1 LSISAHAT
9 IARFLGAA
17 HGTMLKW
24 LTEAK
29 IGRTAKDLLIYWHT
43 LMEDSSVRTN
53 REKFF
58 QEVVEVAKSVSH
70 WRSQST

>member
-17 HGTMLKW
+17 HSTMLKW

-29 IGRTAKDLLIYWHT
+29 IDTAKDLLIYWHT
-43 LMEDSSVRTN
+43 LMEDSSMRTN